1 MIIYNLTTK
10 TTKDMYVDDY
20 IKWMQGQ
27 ADSIQILPIRRDGY
41 TPVISMYKNKK
52 HVGYHAVTMSQSEV
66 DALNSLLP
74 KMRADRS
81 FNISKIKV

>member
-1 MIIYNLTTK
+1 MF
-10 TTKDMYVDDY
+10 VEEY
-20 IKWMQGQ
+20 IKWMQKQ

-41 TPVISMYKNKK
+41 TPVIVMFKNKK
-52 HVGYHAVTMSQSEV
+52 TVGGDHAVKMTQSEV
-66 DALNSLLP
+66 DVLNSMLP